1 MSIRVLQHIPG
12 FVDGDPIDIS
22 VEKIEDIL
30 EIEFIKRWSDN
41 YLLEAC
47 EVDNIYRKHDSCYI
61 QAVVY
66 NKKTN
71 LNERWVVAV
80 VFHPYEE
87 IHELLA
93 NKFIDRLLNK

>member
-1 MSIRVLQHIPG
+1 MSIGVLQHLPG
-12 FVDGDPIDIS
+12 FVDGDPIYIS

-30 EIEFIKRWSDN
+30 EIDYIKRWSAD
-41 YLLEAC
+41 YQLEAC

-71 LNERWVVAV
+71 LNERWVVAI

-87 IHELLA
+87 IRDLLE
-93 NKFIDRLLNK
+93 KHFVDRLLNK